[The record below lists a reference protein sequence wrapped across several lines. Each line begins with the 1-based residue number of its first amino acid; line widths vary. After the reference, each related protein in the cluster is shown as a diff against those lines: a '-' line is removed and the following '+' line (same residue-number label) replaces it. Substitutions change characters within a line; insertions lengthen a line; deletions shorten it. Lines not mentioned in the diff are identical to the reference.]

1 MDGQLQ
7 NVTDQF
13 SHQTFFFF
21 IIECKLYMNNHW
33 MIPNKS
39 FNLHVCMDLKSN
51 KLILQD
57 KFNIGPDVTNILKL
71 FLSEM
76 CLFTSLFILHVVVR
90 EKLQYTKCFIINWKS
105 DTM

>member
-1 MDGQLQ
+1 
-7 NVTDQF
+7 
-13 SHQTFFFF
+13 
-21 IIECKLYMNNHW
+21 
-33 MIPNKS
+33 
-39 FNLHVCMDLKSN
+39 
-51 KLILQD
+51 LQD

-76 CLFTSLFILHVVVR
+76 CLFTSLFILHVIVR